1 MKQANWSEK
10 LIPLTKNIVLIFLV
24 LLVECEEQK
33 VPMILT
39 IFFNK
44 DMMLS
49 VFKTI
54 LYLLKKG
61 LLDYIYQHHI
71 GWTRVIAIIL
81 AIWVN

>member
-1 MKQANWSEK
+1 MKLANWLEK
-10 LIPLTKNIVLIFLV
+10 LMPLTKNIVQIFLV

-49 VFKTI
+49 VFKII

-71 GWTRVIAIIL
+71 GWKQVIALIPVI
-81 AIWVN
+81 